1 MGWGWGVKFSGKK
14 RYEGVRFNVIS
25 ITRGWVGVQFLGKK
39 RYVTLE
45 WPLTAKHCTLAR
57 VIPRKTSP
65 VQGVVGARHR
75 AGVDVEL
82 ILVFERLKL
91 VRVTR
96 YQDVNVKL
104 PL

>member
-1 MGWGWGVKFSGKK
+1 MGVKFP
-14 RYEGVRFNVIS
+14 
-25 ITRGWVGVQFLGKK
+25 GKK

-45 WPLTAKHCTLAR
+45 WPLTAKHCTPAR
-57 VIPRKTSP
+57 VIPQGISP
-65 VQGVVGARHR
+65 VQGIVGARHR